1 VRADGYSGGLIIAL
15 TVKGVD
21 HHFSLSR
28 DFQSQEALAPPPN
41 GSSGPDPLGLSTSME
56 GPGGRERRG
65 WVPDIPRPHGA
76 EKVGGVRVRAF
87 LTFR

>member
-1 VRADGYSGGLIIAL
+1 L

-41 GSSGPDPLGLSTSME
+41 GYSGPDPLGLSTSME
-56 GPGGRERRG
+56 GPSFAHTNIHIKIGEHS
-65 WVPDIPRPHGA
+65 VI
-76 EKVGGVRVRAF
+76 F
-87 LTFR
+87 LNEMF